1 MRSIE
6 ISAKSVEEALQ
17 EGILQLG
24 VRKDNV
30 KVDVLSEASTGLFKI
45 LSNKPARVKLT
56 VIQEPVELI
65 KNFLQEILRLIG
77 LEGQVKVVKE
87 EEDSLHVEI
96 RGNRMGVL
104 IGKRGNT
111 LNALQYLC
119 NVVLSRNFYEQK
131 RRVLLDVENYRV
143 RREKSLEQLAENMA
157 GKARRT
163 NREVSLEPMTSQE
176 RRIIHLALKNNK
188 DVETYSKGEEPFRKV
203 IITPRQP

>member
-24 VRKDNV
+24 VRKNNV
-30 KVDVLSEASTGLFKI
+30 RMEVLSEASTGLFKI
-45 LSNKPARVKLT
+45 LSNKPAKVKLT
-56 VIQEPVELI
+56 VIQEPAELMDD
-65 KNFLQEILRLIG
+65 FLHEMLRLMR
-77 LEGQVKVVKE
+77 LEGKIVIRETE
-87 EEDSLHVEI
+87 ESMHVEI
-96 RGNRMGVL
+96 HGSRMGVL

-119 NVVLSRNFYEQK
+119 NVVLSRNFHEQK
-131 RRVLLDVENYRV
+131 RRVVLDVENYRA

-157 GKARRT
+157 VRVRRT
-163 NREVSLEPMTSQE
+163 NREVAMEPMTPQE
-176 RRIIHLALKNNK
+176 RRIIHLTLKNNK

-203 IITPRQP
+203 VIAPRQG